1 MWSTLQSLFPDLS
14 DSHWRL
20 ILSPEDKADQICV
33 EIGIWSHYMWPLASL
48 KANAQKSSLRT
59 TAATSLHRCML
70 RRDHNIYIYFAFHRF
85 LSEEAQLVLSVLS
98 WHKIAKWWISL
109 LFFLCNAFGIWQVFC
124 SQTSGFVC
132 VWRYGSWSQRSQLLP
147 SKERESAASHQR
159 IWEETGLQVTLH
171 DVALHFESVGVSCC
185 SRILLS

>member
-1 MWSTLQSLFPDLS
+1 
-14 DSHWRL
+14 
-20 ILSPEDKADQICV
+20 
-33 EIGIWSHYMWPLASL
+33 
-48 KANAQKSSLRT
+48 
-59 TAATSLHRCML
+59 
-70 RRDHNIYIYFAFHRF
+70 

-171 DVALHFESVGVSCC
+171 DVALDFESVGVSCC